1 MEEAQDIIR
10 ADTQKGTASN
20 QSQLKMIDG
29 NEPLSATSMRGS
41 QTNIKASRSLQ
52 SAIKAGTK
60 QQQTSQLTR
69 IMNDFAK
76 SFDIRAVIFGTF
88 YRCGFDLHEL
98 NASEK

>member
-1 MEEAQDIIR
+1 MR
-10 ADTQKGTASN
+10 A
-20 QSQLKMIDG
+20 
-29 NEPLSATSMRGS
+29 S
-41 QTNIKASRSLQ
+41 QTNIKASRTLQ
-52 SAIKAGTK
+52 SAIKAGDK

-98 NASEK
+98 TPPEKQMIEVI